1 MIFVR
6 IQECL
11 EREEPILTAEGWV
24 TSKLKKH
31 AVEFE
36 ETDGVSVH
44 HQGEDLAAYI
54 HEHDTMPFVWAREI
68 A

>member
-11 EREEPILTAEGWV
+11 RCTELILTAEGWG
-24 TSKLKKH
+24 TSKLDTR
-31 AVEFE
+31 AVEFK
-36 ETDGVSVH
+36 ETEGASVH
-44 HQGEDLAAYI
+44 HQGEDLAAYV
-54 HEHDTMPFVWAREI
+54 HEHDATPFVWVREI